1 MANVLPRER
10 QLAVLAALVDGNS
23 ERAAER
29 MTGVSRPTIN
39 RFALLAGQ
47 GAARL
52 HNRRVRDLSCSLI
65 TFDELWGW
73 VAKKPHRVDPA
84 EDAVDV
90 GEGWIFA
97 AIDVSSRL
105 CVSFYVGKRDQ
116 ESTDRFIEDLRA
128 RLVVMPQLMT
138 SDGFAPYVSS
148 VGTSFGP
155 SSTFAQTVKH
165 YRKGSRRGP
174 DHRYE
179 PPRDPFIVK
188 RAVFGAPDMAKAS
201 TAHSERLNLTMRH
214 VNGRLR
220 RLCLAFSKKMENHR
234 AAVALAYTHYNFCH
248 VVKTLRV
255 TPAMQAGITDHV
267 WGLEELLD
275 ALMSDAPSEKPIAR
289 PLAHV
294 KPEGATRELPAG
306 RGFLR
311 VVQGSAA
318 PSPPAGPAPHP
329 PAPVPVAA
337 TQSAHAPVEP
347 TGQLDLLSWRPKPRK
362 PVQLSLFGDPPGEE
376 QT

>member
-1 MANVLPRER
+1 
-10 QLAVLAALVDGNS
+10 
-23 ERAAER
+23 
-29 MTGVSRPTIN
+29 
-39 RFALLAGQ
+39 
-47 GAARL
+47 
-52 HNRRVRDLSCSLI
+52 
-65 TFDELWGW
+65 
-73 VAKKPHRVDPA
+73 
-84 EDAVDV
+84 
-90 GEGWIFA
+90 
-97 AIDVSSRL
+97 
-105 CVSFYVGKRDQ
+105 
-116 ESTDRFIEDLRA
+116 
-128 RLVVMPQLMT
+128 MT

-201 TAHSERLNLTMRH
+201 TAYSERLNLTMRH

-267 WGLEELLD
+267 WSLEELLD
-275 ALMSDAPSEKPIAR
+275 ELMSDAPSEKPIAR

-294 KPEGATRELPAG
+294 KPEGAARELPAG

-311 VVQGSAA
+311 VVQGGAA
-318 PSPPAGPAPHP
+318 PSPPVAPAPPP

-337 TQSAHAPVEP
+337 TPSIPVPVES
-347 TGQLDLLSWRPKPRK
+347 TGQLDLLSWRPKPR
-362 PVQLSLFGDPPGEE
+362 VTEPPR
-376 QT
+376 

>member
-1 MANVLPRER
+1 MDLRR
-10 QLAVLAALVDGNS
+10 D
-23 ERAAER
+23 
-29 MTGVSRPTIN
+29 
-39 RFALLAGQ
+39 
-47 GAARL
+47 
-52 HNRRVRDLSCSLI
+52 RRV
-65 TFDELWGW
+65 E
-73 VAKKPHRVDPA
+73 
-84 EDAVDV
+84 
-90 GEGWIFA
+90 
-97 AIDVSSRL
+97 RL

-138 SDGFAPYVSS
+138 SDVFAPYVSS
-148 VGTSFGP
+148 VGTSFGA
-155 SSTFAQTVKH
+155 SSTSAQTVKH

-188 RAVFGAPDMAKAS
+188 RAVFGALDMAKAS

-214 VNGRLR
+214 VNGRRR

-267 WGLEELLD
+267 WGLEQLLD
-275 ALMSDAPSEKPIAR
+275 ELMADTPSEKPVAR

-311 VVQGSAA
+311 VVPGGKGTVSTD
-318 PSPPAGPAPHP
+318 PKTPP
-329 PAPVPVAA
+329 PAPPPAVVASPEAGQPAASPETTEPV
-337 TQSAHAPVEP
+337 
-347 TGQLDLLSWRPKPRK
+347 QLDLFAWRPKPRK
-362 PVQLSLFGDPPGEE
+362 AVQLSLFDDPEPL
-376 QT
+376 